1 MSQAHPFP
9 PPPPP
14 EASGRA
20 RSQRGLLV
28 AWAVALVM
36 ALAAGGVAVWQVS
49 ERIYTP
55 GHTAQEYWDSITEGS
70 GSEALGFFEAEALT
84 ATQEDPVD
92 SLLLD
97 GDALARSTAGI
108 ENPRFGQDAGQGSE
122 QQNGAVMLFDIE
134 GESFQTQLPM
144 QAQRSTLPFFA
155 DWELTEASMS
165 QLQIDVPGA
174 AAGGIAQITVNGEP
188 VNLEE
193 DSVTLRTYVP
203 AVVEIAVESEWLVGA
218 SRYVVVQDAGEAEDD
233 QVHQVTLELEAS
245 EAAQELL
252 HEEVQAY
259 LDGCAEQQVL
269 MPAGCPMGINTP
281 NQVVTESISW
291 SMPDAQ
297 ELTLGFDD
305 SGWTT
310 PGSDLAATVSFDSR
324 HFHDGAS
331 LEESHQVEFD
341 LSIEVGASG
350 EELIVAVSGSD

>member
-1 MSQAHPFP
+1 MSQAHHSVP
-9 PPPPP
+9 PPPPQEP
-14 EASGRA
+14 GRD
-20 RSQRGLLV
+20 RSHRGLLV
-28 AWAVALVM
+28 AWAAALVM

-55 GHTAQEYWDSITEGS
+55 GHTAQEYWDSITEGR
-70 GSEALGFFEAEALT
+70 GSEALGFFDPETLT
-84 ATQEDPVD
+84 ATGADPVD

-108 ENPRFGQDAGQGSE
+108 ENPRFGQGSGQ
-122 QQNGAVMLFDIE
+122 QDGAVMLFDIE
-134 GESFQTQLPM
+134 GERFQTQLPM
-144 QAQRSTLPFFA
+144 QAQPQTLPLFR
-155 DWELTEASMS
+155 DWELTVASMS

-193 DSVTLRTYVP
+193 DSATLRTYVP
-203 AVVEIAVESEWLVGA
+203 AVVEIAVESEWLVGT
-218 SRYVVVQDAGEAEDD
+218 SRYVVVQDAGEDD
-233 QVHQVTLELEAS
+233 GETHQVTLELEAS
-245 EAAQELL
+245 EATQALL

-281 NQVVTESISW
+281 NQVATETISW
-291 SMPDAQ
+291 AMPDAQ
-297 ELTLGFDD
+297 ELTLDFDD
-305 SGWTT
+305 SGWKT
-310 PGSDLAATVSFDSR
+310 PGADLAATVSFDSR

-350 EELIVAVSGSD
+350 EELIIAVSGSD